1 MRLIVFYS
9 KKLWLIKKY
18 TVILTDLAMLSN
30 KIKEFGGKP
39 MSKNLQLDDY
49 VRKSLKE
56 TKIDLIELQKVLDES
71 VIVSTTDKDGNI
83 TYANNAF
90 CKISKYTI
98 NELLGQN
105 HRILKSGHHPPEFY
119 EDLWKTISNGRIWK
133 NEIKNVAKD
142 GSYYWVNTIISP
154 ILDKRGKPKQY
165 ISIRIDITKQK
176 EAEKKLKLQSRFKR
190 RLDALKEI
198 DKQKE
203 EFASMVTHE
212 LKTPL
217 SPIMLYC
224 ELLRDKSQGELNAD
238 QLESVNEIYI
248 NAERLEILIGDIL
261 DAQKL
266 AMNMMTFSEQK
277 IDIAKLLDKVMK
289 DVSVMRDDKR
299 IQFVNSNSSKSIILA
314 DEDRIIQTME
324 NLIRNSVD
332 FVPEEHGRIEIG
344 ARDEDSKVIFYVK
357 DNGIGIPKDKQKNLF
372 KKFYQI
378 DTSHTRKHGGS
389 GLGLAICWGI
399 VRRLGGSMWFESEEG
414 KGVDFY
420 FSIPKRT

>member
-1 MRLIVFYS
+1 M
-9 KKLWLIKKY
+9 
-18 TVILTDLAMLSN
+18 DLVMLSN

-39 MSKNLQLDDY
+39 TSKNLHLDDY
-49 VRKSLKE
+49 VEKSLKE
-56 TKIDLIELQKVLDES
+56 TKIDLVELGKVLDEL
-71 VIVSTTDKDGNI
+71 VIVSITDKDGNI

-90 CKISKYTI
+90 CKISKYTKK
-98 NELLGQN
+98 ELLGQN

-176 EAEKKLKLQSRFKR
+176 EVEERLKLQSRFKR

-212 LKTPL
+212 LKIPL
-217 SPIMLYC
+217 SPIILYC

-248 NAERLEILIGDIL
+248 NAERLDMLIGDIL

-289 DVSVMRDDKR
+289 DVSMMSDDKR
-299 IQFVNSNSSKSIILA
+299 IQFVNSNSSKSTILA

-344 ARDEDSKVIFYVK
+344 ARDVDNKVIFYVK

-389 GLGLAICWGI
+389 GLGLSICWGI

-414 KGVDFY
+414 KGADFY

>member
-39 MSKNLQLDDY
+39 TSKNLQLDDN

-56 TKIDLIELQKVLDES
+56 TKIDLIELEKVLDES
-71 VIVSTTDKDGNI
+71 VIISITDKDGNI

-90 CKISKYTI
+90 CKISKYTKK
-98 NELLGQN
+98 ELLGQN

-154 ILDKRGKPKQY
+154 ILDKRGKPRQY

-176 EAEKKLKLQSRFKR
+176 EVEERLKLQSRFKR
-190 RLDALKEI
+190 QLAALTEI

-299 IQFVNSNSSKSIILA
+299 IQFVNSNSSKSTILA

-414 KGVDFY
+414 KGTDFY

>member
-1 MRLIVFYS
+1 M
-9 KKLWLIKKY
+9 
-18 TVILTDLAMLSN
+18 DLVMLSN

-39 MSKNLQLDDY
+39 TSKNLHLDDY
-49 VRKSLKE
+49 VEKSLKE
-56 TKIDLIELQKVLDES
+56 TKIDLVELGKVLDEL
-71 VIVSTTDKDGNI
+71 VIVSITDKDGNI
-83 TYANNAF
+83 TYANKTF
-90 CKISKYTI
+90 CKISKYTKK
-98 NELLGQN
+98 ELLGQN

-176 EAEKKLKLQSRFKR
+176 EVEERLKLQSRFKR

-217 SPIMLYC
+217 SPIILYC

-248 NAERLEILIGDIL
+248 NAERLDMLIGDIL

-289 DVSVMRDDKR
+289 DVSMMSDDKR
-299 IQFVNSNSSKSIILA
+299 IQFVNSNSSKSTILA

-344 ARDEDSKVIFYVK
+344 ARDVDNKVIFYVK

-378 DTSHTRKHGGS
+378 DTSHTRKHAGS

-414 KGVDFY
+414 KGADFY